1 MLAFEQ
7 AKAEG
12 YTHNIVQDVYE
23 DFRGIG
29 GTFQNLGRRGQRVIQ
44 RAKGSMEQAPQ
55 LRSPDEEAEA
65 VVVEV
70 DEVTGPDEADT
81 QTPPE
86 NGSASQQTQSSS
98 SAQQQAA

>member
-12 YTHNIVQDVYE
+12 YNHNVVQDMYE
-23 DFRGIG
+23 DFRAIG
-29 GTFQNLGRRGQRVIQ
+29 GTFQNLGRRGQRLIQ
-44 RAKGSMEQAPQ
+44 RAKGSIEQAPQ
-55 LRSPDEEAEA
+55 LRSPEEQAEA

-70 DEVTGPDEADT
+70 DEVTGPDEADS
-81 QTPPE
+81 QIPPE
-86 NGSASQQTQSSS
+86 NGSASQQTQSST